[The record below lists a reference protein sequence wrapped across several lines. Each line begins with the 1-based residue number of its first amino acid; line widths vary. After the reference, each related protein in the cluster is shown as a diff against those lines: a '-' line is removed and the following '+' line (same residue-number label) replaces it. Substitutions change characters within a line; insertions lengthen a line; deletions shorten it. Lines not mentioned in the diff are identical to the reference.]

1 MADKGLKVRILGIE
15 EIDEGKKG
23 GETVYAEVSLRKER
37 LLFVFVGGDRSLLG
51 WKRRERRGVAGRRSP
66 ERTIS
71 NKE

>member
-1 MADKGLKVRILGIE
+1 MAEKGLKVRIFGIE
-15 EIDEGKKG
+15 VIDKGKRR
-23 GETVYAEVSLRKER
+23 GEMIYAEVSLRKER